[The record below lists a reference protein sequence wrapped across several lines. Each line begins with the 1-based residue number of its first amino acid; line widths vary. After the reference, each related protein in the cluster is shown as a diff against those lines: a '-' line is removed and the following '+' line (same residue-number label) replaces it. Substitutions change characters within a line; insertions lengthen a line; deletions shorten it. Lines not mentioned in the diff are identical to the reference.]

1 MSQLKKIPP
10 VVNLSYSRGELIIK
24 EGDYGS
30 SIYKILNGAVRVFKG
45 PRESKTTLA
54 ILDRGEVFGEMT
66 FFNFGLEPRS
76 ASVEAIDNVK
86 LEVWH
91 PARLTEE
98 YKYMPPLLQYITQQT
113 LKRLMRMNRLVDDL
127 SFKKGQEAVSYTHLT
142 LPTNREV

>member
-1 MSQLKKIPP
+1 MTQLKKIPP

-66 FFNFGLEPRS
+66 FFNFGLDPRS

-86 LEVWH
+86 LEVAKNAIASLQ
-91 PARLTEE
+91 PKKTEE
-98 YKYMPPLLQYITQQT
+98 
-113 LKRLMRMNRLVDDL
+113 
-127 SFKKGQEAVSYTHLT
+127 
-142 LPTNREV
+142 